1 MKALKVFST
10 IALMSLLFVPVL
22 NADTVGQWLFD
33 EGSGNVVPDSSGHG
47 NDGTFVGEPEWVT
60 DTPWGEGFALRFDG
74 ADNYSEYIEIEDA
87 PSLNVTDEI
96 TVEAWFKITPNTR
109 HNTIVCKGGED
120 LAKGAYYLGVFDD
133 FSIEGNLHVGG
144 EWKWSTVKGAP
155 GIVEADKWQHLA
167 MVWDGSA
174 ITAYLNGVIIG
185 EGAVEGTLD
194 TTDDPLYIACSGP
207 DGGEVYTTG
216 LIDEVRISDR
226 ALSIGEL
233 GFNSPLP
240 PTAVSSL
247 GKLAV
252 TWNAIKQR

>member
-1 MKALKVFST
+1 MKGLKVFGT
-10 IALMSLLFVPVL
+10 IALMSLLFVSVL

-109 HNTIVCKGGED
+109 HNTIVCKGGEN

-144 EWKWSTVKGAP
+144 EWQWASVTGA
-155 GIVEADKWQHLA
+155 GVVADKWQHLA

-174 ITAYLNGVIIG
+174 IIAYLDGKKVG
-185 EGAVEGTLD
+185 EGAIKGPMD
-194 TTDDPLYIACSGP
+194 TTNDPLYIACSGP
-207 DGGEVYTTG
+207 DVGEVYTTG
-216 LIDEVRISDR
+216 LIDEVRISNK
-226 ALSIGEL
+226 ALSVDEL
-233 GFNSPLP
+233 GVNEPLKP
-240 PTAVSSL
+240 WAVYSL
-247 GKLAV
+247 DKLAV
-252 TWNAIKQR
+252 TWGAIKQR